1 MKHKFRKS
9 LTVIVICLL
18 MLVSIPL
25 VNALDEYPREEGPYN
40 VFMGGKCSRGGYK
53 PVFFDFVSFFKGEKP
68 RWFQLGPL
76 GLYRWPVGPHYQME
90 KSSIFIVNGKIQNIE
105 YPVGIMLKGFKG
117 YAPAIYHT
125 AIKTLG
131 RIRVFGVCEEISLLD
146 CQN

>member
-1 MKHKFRKS
+1 MLKKG
-9 LTVIVICLL
+9 LVVGTICLL

-25 VNALDEYPREEGPYN
+25 VNALDEYPREDGPYN

-53 PVFFDFVSFFKGEKP
+53 PVSFDFVSFFKGEKP

-90 KSSIFIVNGKIQNIE
+90 KGSIFIVNGKIQNIE
-105 YPVGIMLKGFKG
+105 YPVGFMLNGFKG

-125 AIKTLG
+125 FIKTPG